1 MLEKEIEMRL
11 VKATKARGGLALKF
25 ISPGF
30 AGMPDRLILFPGGGY
45 GFVEVKGEGKIPRP
59 LQLARHEMLRSLGA
73 KVYVLDSK
81 KQIEEILDAIQSA

>member
-1 MLEKEIEMRL
+1 MLEKEIEMHL
-11 VKATKARGGLALKF
+11 VGATKARGGLALKF

-30 AGMPDRLILFPGGGY
+30 SGMPDRLILLPGGGY
-45 GFVEVKGEGKIPRP
+45 GFVEVKGPGKTPRP

-73 KVYVLDSK
+73 KVYVLDNK